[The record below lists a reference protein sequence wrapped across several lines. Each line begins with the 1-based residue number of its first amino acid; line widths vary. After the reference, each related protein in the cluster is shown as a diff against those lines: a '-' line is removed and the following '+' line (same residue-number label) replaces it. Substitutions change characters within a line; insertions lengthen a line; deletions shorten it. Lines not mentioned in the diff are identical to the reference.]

1 MKPTSGRGLW
11 LLVHLALLIPA
22 ALLVWDF
29 ANGQLSADPIRAA
42 TLRTGKT
49 TLFLLVL
56 TLACTPVR
64 NATGLGQLL
73 PLRRTL
79 GLYAFAYAAFHVTI
93 FVWLDY
99 GLDASLMREAVLE
112 KPYALAGLAAF
123 LLLVPL
129 AITSTW
135 GWRRRLGPAWIVL
148 HRAVYPAA
156 LLATVH
162 FLWSV
167 KADRS
172 EPLLFGSV
180 VLLLLLLR
188 VPAIR
193 QPVESWRHRFLKSRP
208 SPPSLPTRS
217 PASPSTARRKPP
229 ALR

>member
-1 MKPTSGRGLW
+1 M
-11 LLVHLALLIPA
+11 
-22 ALLVWDF
+22 
-29 ANGQLSADPIRAA
+29 
-42 TLRTGKT
+42 
-49 TLFLLVL
+49 
-56 TLACTPVR
+56 
-64 NATGLGQLL
+64 
-73 PLRRTL
+73 
-79 GLYAFAYAAFHVTI
+79 TI

-135 GWRRRLGPAWIVL
+135 GWRRRLGPAWTAL
-148 HRAVYPAA
+148 HRAVYLAA

-172 EPLLFGSV
+172 EPLLFGSA

-188 VPAIR
+188 VPAIS
-193 QPVESWRHRFLKSRP
+193 QPMESRRHRFLNSWG
-208 SPPSLPTRS
+208 SEQ
-217 PASPSTARRKPP
+217 
-229 ALR
+229 